1 MLLWESFK
9 STSASSRF
17 VDSIVFSASC
27 KNKQQ
32 SLLRRLLWY
41 NLLPEVTNLRR
52 VETTSN
58 AANIKYVSKDPCSVL
73 LVTMRWN
80 QKTERCHT
88 DKKPSSKKTCKHHL
102 HNRLS
107 FTRNFDFKYQKSPPK
122 NSRNSPVCPVPWS
135 PKRLSIPKRAR
146 WQREIDAA
154 GNSMQRWFDT
164 WRKHVLGG
172 GIHHAACIYVNMIK
186 LLGSSKNIWDL

>member
-1 MLLWESFK
+1 MLKSEILDQLACGNVIAKKTFDLGFATWILNNYQKTQCCFGNRK

-27 KNKQQ
+27 KNKEQ

-58 AANIKYVSKDPCSVL
+58 AANIKYVSKDLCSVL

-88 DKKPSSKKTCKHHL
+88 DRNHHQKKANITAQQA
-102 HNRLS
+102 R
-107 FTRNFDFKYQKSPPK
+107 FTRNFDFK
-122 NSRNSPVCPVPWS
+122 
-135 PKRLSIPKRAR
+135 
-146 WQREIDAA
+146 
-154 GNSMQRWFDT
+154 
-164 WRKHVLGG
+164 
-172 GIHHAACIYVNMIK
+172 
-186 LLGSSKNIWDL
+186 SKTAT